1 FKDITHDTKSHTFR
15 SSTGLLS
22 STQFTQPALTLMEKA
37 IIEDMKDKG
46 LLADHCSFAG
56 HSLGEYSALAAIAE
70 IMPIESLVSVVFYR
84 GLTMQM
90 AVERDEQGRSNFSM
104 CAVDPSRLSK
114 SFNEARLQYLVS
126 LIAKE
131 TGWLLEIVNYN
142 VANSQYVCAG
152 DLRALDTL
160 SSLIGELKR
169 RQSDFQAILQNTQ
182 PEEEIR
188 ASVVDTLHQCA
199 NAAKAK
205 PQPIQLERGVATV
218 PLRGIDVPFHSSF
231 LSPGITAFRACLYKY
246 IDKDTLDADRLVGK
260 YIPNLTAR
268 PFEVSEGYFRQVFR
282 LTKSPIIAKVLAEW
296 REYMDGERG
305 LEKVTQSSEVV
316 VA

>member
-1 FKDITHDTKSHTFR
+1 MIHADGRTTSEKIFKDITEDTKSHTFR

-114 SFNEARLQYLVS
+114 CTFLCCFCD
-126 LIAKE
+126 
-131 TGWLLEIVNYN
+131 WLL
-142 VANSQYVCAG
+142 
-152 DLRALDTL
+152 TL
-160 SSLIGELKR
+160 SS
-169 RQSDFQAILQNTQ
+169 
-182 PEEEIR
+182 
-188 ASVVDTLHQCA
+188 
-199 NAAKAK
+199 
-205 PQPIQLERGVATV
+205 IQRGPPAV
-218 PLRGIDVPFHSSF
+218 
-231 LSPGITAFRACLYKY
+231 PGI
-246 IDKDTLDADRLVGK
+246 ADRQR
-260 YIPNLTAR
+260 NWMA
-268 PFEVSEGYFRQVFR
+268 
-282 LTKSPIIAKVLAEW
+282 A
-296 REYMDGERG
+296 
-305 LEKVTQSSEVV
+305 
-316 VA
+316 